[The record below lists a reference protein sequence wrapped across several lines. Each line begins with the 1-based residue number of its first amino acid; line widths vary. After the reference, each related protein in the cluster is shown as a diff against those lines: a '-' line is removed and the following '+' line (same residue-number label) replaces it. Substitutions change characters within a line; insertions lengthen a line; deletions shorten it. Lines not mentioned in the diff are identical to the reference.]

1 METSVVEGQP
11 GSRRASR
18 ALRALLVES
27 LKQVCGAENLQ
38 PDAEIESAAEAIVA
52 VMDGLQIQWLLDPEA
67 VDLAGSTAFAIE
79 AILAAV
85 VSPRERKA
93 IL

>member
-1 METSVVEGQP
+1 M
-11 GSRRASR
+11 
-18 ALRALLVES
+18 ES

-38 PDAEIESAAEAIVA
+38 PEAEIESAAEAIVA
-52 VMDGLQIQWLLDPEA
+52 VMDGLQIQRLLDPEA

>member
-1 METSVVEGQP
+1 
-11 GSRRASR
+11 
-18 ALRALLVES
+18 
-27 LKQVCGAENLQ
+27 VCGPENLR
-38 PDAEIESAAEAIVA
+38 PEAEIVA

-85 VSPRERKA
+85 VSPRERKV